1 VVSGTDGGALG
12 ALVAAAELSRRV
24 PEDLLVAS
32 SVDSPALRSCSPAI
46 TALDLRPDD
55 MGRRLAALLHA
66 LLDGTAPAGSVQ
78 IVHPRLVIRAST
90 TR

>member
-1 VVSGTDGGALG
+1 M
-12 ALVAAAELSRRV
+12 

-46 TALDLRPDD
+46 TALDLRPDE

-66 LLDGTAPAGSVQ
+66 LIDGTLPAGTVQ
-78 IVHPRLVIRAST
+78 VVQPRLVIRAST
-90 TR
+90 SR